1 MGFSS
6 HAGGL
11 VTAEGGSCRNGIV
24 GIYPHSSGFNGS
36 GYPDSPV
43 NVSGPYCTAQAEVG
57 VIGHGNHFFLC
68 LELDDNRHRSE
79 DFFSCRLH
87 VVVYIYQKGRS
98 VEGTLGKLSLIKNSS
113 AAGNLSTVLYS
124 DIYAGLNLLHLSV
137 IDLGAHLGIRIQWI
151 SHLHLVELLYR
162 SLYEAVV
169 NILMDEDTRACTA
182 NLSLIKENSQL

>member
-11 VTAEGGSCRNGIV
+11 VTAEGGSCRNGVV
-24 GIYPHSSGFNGS
+24 GIDPHSSGFNGS
-36 GYPDSPV
+36 GYADSPV
-43 NVSGPYCTAQAEVG
+43 NVSGPYRTAQTEVG

-68 LELDDNRHRSE
+68 LKLDDNRYRSE

-87 VVVYIYQKGRS
+87 AVINIYQKGRS
-98 VEGTLGKLSLIKNSS
+98 VEGALGKLSLIKNSS
-113 AAGNLSTVLYS
+113 ATGNLSAILYRY
-124 DIYAGLNLLHLSV
+124 IHAGLNLFYLLVVHLRS
-137 IDLGAHLGIRIQWI
+137 HLGIRIQWI

>member
-87 VVVYIYQKGRS
+87 AVVYIYQKGRS
-98 VEGTLGKLSLIKNSS
+98 VEGTLGKLSLIKDSS
-113 AAGNLSTVLYS
+113 ATGNLSTVLYRNVH
-124 DIYAGLNLLHLSV
+124 AGLNLFYLFFVHLRS
-137 IDLGAHLGIRIQWI
+137 HLGIRIQWI
-151 SHLHLVELLYR
+151 SHLHLIELLYR

-169 NILMDEDTRACTA
+169 NVLMDKDTGACTA
-182 NLSLIKENSQL
+182 NLSLVKEDTKL

>member
-6 HAGGL
+6 YTGGL
-11 VTAEGGSCRNGIV
+11 VTAERGSCRNGIV
-24 GIYPHSSGFNGS
+24 GIDPHSSGFNGS

-43 NVSGPYCTAQAEVG
+43 NVSGPYCSAQTEVG

-87 VVVYIYQKGRS
+87 AVVNIYQKGRS
-98 VEGTLGKLSLIKNSS
+98 VESALGKLSLIKDSS
-113 AAGNLSTVLYS
+113 AAGNLSTVLYRN
-124 DIYAGLNLLHLSV
+124 IHAGLNLLYLSV
-137 IDLGAHLGIRIQWI
+137 IDLRAHLGIRIQRI

-169 NILMDEDTRACTA
+169 NVLMDKDTGACTA